1 MRFLVTGAAG
11 FIGSHV
17 CDRLLSDGHRILAVD
32 CLTDYYDRERKL
44 ANLAAASGA
53 AGFELVPA
61 DLLSADL
68 DELLS
73 GVEGVF
79 HLAAQPGVRGSW
91 TDFDTYLQR
100 NVVATQRLMESVGR
114 RPVPIPV
121 VFASSSSVYGD
132 AARVPV
138 GEDDPAYPVSPY
150 GVTKLASEHI
160 ARLYGKADGAPV
172 VALRYFTVYGPRQRP
187 DMAFSRFIDAAIAGR
202 PLPLLGD
209 GGQSRDFTFVADAVD
224 ATVRAMGA
232 TPGSYNVGGGSRAS
246 INEVIALL
254 EDIAGRPLASE
265 RGPAAR
271 GDARH
276 TWANTT
282 RCREALGWKPTT
294 PLAPGLTAQYEWTL
308 SAHAAA

>member
-150 GVTKLASEHI
+150 GVTKL
-160 ARLYGKADGAPV
+160 
-172 VALRYFTVYGPRQRP
+172 
-187 DMAFSRFIDAAIAGR
+187 
-202 PLPLLGD
+202 
-209 GGQSRDFTFVADAVD
+209 
-224 ATVRAMGA
+224 
-232 TPGSYNVGGGSRAS
+232 
-246 INEVIALL
+246 
-254 EDIAGRPLASE
+254 
-265 RGPAAR
+265 
-271 GDARH
+271 
-276 TWANTT
+276 
-282 RCREALGWKPTT
+282 
-294 PLAPGLTAQYEWTL
+294 
-308 SAHAAA
+308 